1 MIADSAPGTVDVEQ
15 RLRVELSPF
24 HSGGSLDTN
33 EEDEV
38 GVAVATETGRV
49 HYARLVFVRQTPC
62 LSPSCLVP
70 SSRLPPH
77 PMAEPPP
84 PRTSHVEW
92 DWRGAGVHVGD
103 PPHTPPL
110 LLLSEGESPFGEG
123 QGAWPRSLPEVER
136 ENDDAPEKRTAV

>member
-1 MIADSAPGTVDVEQ
+1 MVADSAYNWGRLHLIPGTVDVEQ

-62 LSPSCLVP
+62 LCLVP

-103 PPHTPPL
+103 PPHTSPL
-110 LLLSEGESPFGEG
+110 LLLWLINAGKIAMIKVTSQKTLFI
-123 QGAWPRSLPEVER
+123 VE
-136 ENDDAPEKRTAV
+136 K